1 MKRKKKN
8 NNLNNFLFYL
18 IIIFSLSTILILHLT
33 IKNLHIITKE
43 QIEDLERSTTQV
55 TSIVKQLQSK
65 KEKYLGEE
73 HITNILKNKMK
84 VATPETT
91 IIWMGTNE

>member
-65 KEKYLGEE
+65 KEKYLGEG
-73 HITNILKNKMK
+73 HITNILKNKMN